1 MFGGDATIVLKVL
14 HLVGAAVLLGSGAA
28 IAFFMWMANRTG
40 DVAVIAGVARRVVL
54 ADGVFTASA
63 GVAQP
68 VTGILLALAAGHD
81 LASGW
86 ILASVALY
94 LLAGACWLP
103 VVRIQMRLRDMAVRA
118 KETGAGLPAEYTRLA
133 RIWFALGWPAFVA
146 VLAIFALMVAR
157 PPL

>member
-1 MFGGDATIVLKVL
+1 MFGGDAFIVLKVL

-28 IAFFMWMANRTG
+28 IAFFMFMANRG
-40 DVAVIAGVARRVVL
+40 GSVAVIAGVARLVVL
-54 ADGVFTASA
+54 ADWVFTASA
-63 GVAQP
+63 VVAQP
-68 VTGILLALAAGHD
+68 VTGILLALAAGYD

-103 VVRIQMRLRDMAVRA
+103 VVRIQMRMRDLAVRA
-118 KETGAGLPAEYTRLA
+118 AEAGAALPPEYGRLA
-133 RIWFALGWPAFVA
+133 RIWFALGWPAFAA